1 MVAAA
6 TKEFMEMRYKPLAL
20 AAAALVAGFIGLGRA
35 EAANVMTG
43 SGAPAQMDQLPDAN
57 IQQIN
62 NRHWRRYGYGGYG
75 RYGRYGRYGGYGGFG
90 SGLFL
95 GFGLG
100 SLYRPYGYGYGYPYY
115 GYGYRPY
122 YGSYYQPSYPS
133 YYGGGGSRHVRW
145 CYNRYR
151 TYSARTNTFRGY
163 DGYRHRCRSP
173 YRY

>member
-1 MVAAA
+1 
-6 TKEFMEMRYKPLAL
+6 MRYKPLAL
-20 AAAALVAGFIGLGRA
+20 AVAALVAGLVGFGGA
-35 EAANVMTG
+35 EAANVLTG
-43 SGAPAQMDQLPDAN
+43 SGAPAQMTQQPDAN

-62 NRHWRRYGYGGYG
+62 HRHWRRNGYG
-75 RYGRYGRYGGYGGFG
+75 RYGYGGFG

-100 SLYRPYGYGYGYPYY
+100 SFYRPYGYGYPYY
-115 GYGYRPY
+115 GYGYGYRPYYNPY
-122 YGSYYQPSYPS
+122 YGSYYRPSYPS

-151 TYSARTNTFRGY
+151 TYSARTNPFRGY